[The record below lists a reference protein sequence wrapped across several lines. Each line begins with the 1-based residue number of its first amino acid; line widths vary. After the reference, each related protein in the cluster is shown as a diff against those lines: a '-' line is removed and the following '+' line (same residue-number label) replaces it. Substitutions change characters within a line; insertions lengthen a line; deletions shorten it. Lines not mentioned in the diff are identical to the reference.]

1 MNPVAN
7 PLLLL
12 FPPELAII
20 RTNIR
25 PEGNPYGDG
34 VTRRSLADVIL
45 RMADPL
51 AQIEAV
57 TNDETNE
64 VTLAIN
70 VNTPPADTGIIL
82 RACRIVRETQPNG
95 KAAMKL
101 VPPALNRSSG
111 AYFEKVFESS
121 GDLKPH
127 GQKLWKEL
135 EDAVVARWTRERK
148 AQVAAAGDRALVTA
162 PDAGV
167 PVTAEQ
173 LAELGIE

>member
-1 MNPVAN
+1 MLSHN

-25 PEGNPYGDG
+25 PEGKPYGDG
-34 VTRRSLADVIL
+34 ITRRSLADVIL

-51 AQIEAV
+51 ARLETV
-57 TNDETNE
+57 TDPETND
-64 VTLAIN
+64 VTIAIN
-70 VNTPPADTGIIL
+70 AHTPAADTGIIL

-101 VPPALNRSSG
+101 VPPALNRGDG

-135 EDAVVARWTRERK
+135 EDAIVSRWTAERK
-148 AQVAAAGDRALVTA
+148 VQVAAAGDRAAVTA

-167 PVTAEQ
+167 PVSAEQ
-173 LAELGIE
+173 LTELGIE